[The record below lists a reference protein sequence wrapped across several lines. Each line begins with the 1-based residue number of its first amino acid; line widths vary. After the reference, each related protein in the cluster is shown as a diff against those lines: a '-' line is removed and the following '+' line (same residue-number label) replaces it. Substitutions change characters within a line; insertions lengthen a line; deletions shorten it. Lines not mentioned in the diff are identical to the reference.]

1 MHTSLKSC
9 DLARAK
15 VVAEIF
21 RDLDLHRC
29 FNNGTISGH
38 YLTRAYVMMQSF
50 TFSRLLTLHSL
61 VILLGLGIYVLTSH
75 VRHQRRHPSAA
86 IAWVVSLSLIPY
98 IALPLYFFFGNR
110 KALRAQAAAPRD
122 IERVEHIDAESLAAR
137 FQQIAA
143 AMGLPPPDTYSAFK
157 LHQDGPAALGAL
169 LTVIKDARTS
179 LSVCT
184 FLIGQDV
191 AGEEVQQALI
201 TCAQTG
207 VKVRLLIDGVG
218 VYLGGRPPLKSL
230 SAAGVEVVFFV
241 SPLRSALEGR
251 TNLRN
256 HRKLLIA
263 DGRHVWCGGRNIAAE
278 YFSGDLTKA
287 GKSIPWVDMSFDFEG
302 RLAETTQQ
310 QFDRDWAFATQTPF
324 IETCMKP
331 ATPALGYEAKA
342 QLVPSGPDQKDDTV
356 YSLLVSSCFTARSR
370 IQVST
375 PYFVPDAT
383 LLMAMTLA
391 SRRGVSVDLL
401 LPQKSNHRLADIA
414 RHAAL
419 RELSSAG
426 GRVWMLPRM
435 MHAKVMVID
444 DELAMAGSANLD
456 ERSLFLN
463 YELMIAFFE
472 ADEVQRFSAWI
483 DQHIQEA
490 TLYVPFR
497 PGLMGELTE
506 GLVRSVAFQL

>member
-1 MHTSLKSC
+1 M
-9 DLARAK
+9 
-15 VVAEIF
+15 
-21 RDLDLHRC
+21 
-29 FNNGTISGH
+29 
-38 YLTRAYVMMQSF
+38 
-50 TFSRLLTLHSL
+50 
-61 VILLGLGIYVLTSH
+61 ILLGLGIYILTSH
-75 VRHQRRHPSAA
+75 VRHQRRNPSAA

-110 KALRAQAAAPRD
+110 KALRAHAAEPRK
-122 IERVEHIDAESLAAR
+122 VVPVGHIDAQSLAAR

-143 AMGLPPPDTYSAFK
+143 AMGLPPPDSYNAFE
-157 LHQDGPAALGAL
+157 LHQDGQVALTAL

-191 AGEEVQQALI
+191 VGKKVQQALI
-201 TCAQTG
+201 SSAQAG

-218 VYLGGRPPLKSL
+218 VYLGGMPPLESL
-230 SAAGVEVVFFV
+230 SSAGVEVVFFV
-241 SPLRSALEGR
+241 SPLRSALAGR

-263 DGRHVWCGGRNIAAE
+263 DGRYVWCGGRNIAAE
-278 YFSGDLTKA
+278 YFTGDLTGA
-287 GKSIPWVDMSFDFEG
+287 EKSIPWVDMSFDFKG
-302 RLAETTQQ
+302 RLAETTQL

-324 IETCMKP
+324 IETRREQ
-331 ATPALGYEAKA
+331 ATPALGREAKA
-342 QLVPSGPDQKDDTV
+342 QFVPSGPDQKDDTV
-356 YSLLVSSCFTARSR
+356 YSLLVSSCFTARSSIR
-370 IQVST
+370 AST
-375 PYFVPDAT
+375 PYFVPDTT

-391 SRRGVSVDLL
+391 ARRGVSVDLL

-444 DELAMAGSANLD
+444 DDLAMAGSANLD

-472 ADEVQRFSAWI
+472 VKEVQRFSAWI
-483 DQHIQEA
+483 DQHIQDA
-490 TLYVPFR
+490 TLYSPYR

>member
-1 MHTSLKSC
+1 
-9 DLARAK
+9 
-15 VVAEIF
+15 
-21 RDLDLHRC
+21 
-29 FNNGTISGH
+29 
-38 YLTRAYVMMQSF
+38 
-50 TFSRLLTLHSL
+50 
-61 VILLGLGIYVLTSH
+61 
-75 VRHQRRHPSAA
+75 
-86 IAWVVSLSLIPY
+86 
-98 IALPLYFFFGNR
+98 
-110 KALRAQAAAPRD
+110 
-122 IERVEHIDAESLAAR
+122 
-137 FQQIAA
+137 
-143 AMGLPPPDTYSAFK
+143 MGLPPPDSYNAFE
-157 LHQDGPAALGAL
+157 LHQDGQVALTAL

-191 AGEEVQQALI
+191 VGKKVQQALI
-201 TCAQTG
+201 SSAQAG

-218 VYLGGRPPLKSL
+218 VYLGGMPPLESL
-230 SAAGVEVVFFV
+230 SSAGVEVVFFV
-241 SPLRSALEGR
+241 SPLRSALAGR

-263 DGRHVWCGGRNIAAE
+263 DGRYVWCGGRNIAAE
-278 YFSGDLTKA
+278 YFTGDLTGA
-287 GKSIPWVDMSFDFEG
+287 EKSIPWVDMSFDFKG
-302 RLAETTQQ
+302 RLAETTQL

-324 IETCMKP
+324 IETRREQ
-331 ATPALGYEAKA
+331 ATPALGREAKA
-342 QLVPSGPDQKDDTV
+342 QFVPSGPDQKDDTV
-356 YSLLVSSCFTARSR
+356 YSLLVSSCFTARSSIR
-370 IQVST
+370 AST
-375 PYFVPDAT
+375 PYFVPDTT

-391 SRRGVSVDLL
+391 ARRGVSVDLL

-444 DELAMAGSANLD
+444 DDLAMAGSANLD

-472 ADEVQRFSAWI
+472 VKEVQRFSAWI
-483 DQHIQEA
+483 DQHIQDA
-490 TLYVPFR
+490 TLYSPYR